1 MFRALLG
8 IFVLFFYIYPVNLLS
23 PEASQHR
30 RGNNVERRMKTQN
43 LHLIAKRVAP
53 IAILLGIFCDGW
65 ISAMA
70 QVSSSTEIEKLKSLI
85 GQQQTTLD
93 QQQTEIRELQSALA
107 EQRRLL
113 VNLVQASTSG
123 ATAVAAT
130 DPKPDH
136 EIQDRSEQLAVA
148 SEQQSLT
155 PKQEIQD
162 ELQRG
167 QEIADV
173 TPTTPALELG
183 PAKIR
188 LIGYPAL
195 TMAWRSV
202 NNGGNVA
209 TNFNNIPYSNTVA
222 GTTSEFRF
230 SPQSTRLALRVD
242 ADLKSSSAAGYFEM
256 DFVGAPV
263 GGNLVTQSGYPFRI
277 RQAWLDWRKDKW
289 EFTGG
294 QLWSLMT
301 PNKEGILPWPGDVAI
316 TQVLDL
322 NAVPGLVFGRYAQVR
337 VVYRPSEKVA
347 LGFSMENPEQQVSNT
362 VAFPSVLSNV
372 LSTQYNTGT
381 SGLNVPNM
389 TPDFLLKVSFDNKL
403 SGDRGIH
410 LDVGTVMRTF
420 RNWNGN
426 NPSGKDY
433 AFGWGVGANFNVEIK
448 KGVRWVL
455 DGFASDGAGRY
466 IGGLA
471 PDVIVRPDGTIS
483 TIHSYSWV
491 TGLELAPNPST
502 GLYFYYS
509 GLYAQKNATL
519 NSDNTCCVG
528 FGFPGAS
535 NAANR
540 VIQEATGGYSR
551 VLWKYEKVGSMQW
564 GVQYGYVWA
573 YPWVAGSGPN
583 AARSNLVFS
592 QLRFNLP

>member
-1 MFRALLG
+1 ME
-8 IFVLFFYIYPVNLLS
+8 S
-23 PEASQHR
+23 P
-30 RGNNVERRMKTQN
+30 MKTQK
-43 LHLIAKRVAP
+43 LCLIAKRVAP
-53 IAILLGIFCDGW
+53 IAILLGISCGGW

-70 QVSSSTEIEKLKSLI
+70 QVSSSTEEIEKLKSLT
-85 GQQQTTLD
+85 GQQQTTLE

-107 EQRRLL
+107 EQKRLL
-113 VNLVQASTSG
+113 ANLVQASTRG
-123 ATAVAAT
+123 AAAVAAT
-130 DPKPDH
+130 DSKLDH
-136 EIQDRSEQLAVA
+136 EIQDPSEQLAAA
-148 SEQQSLT
+148 SGQQSLT
-155 PKQEIQD
+155 PAQEQIQD

-167 QEIADV
+167 PEIADV
-173 TPTTPALELG
+173 TPTTPALKLG

-209 TNFNNIPYSNTVA
+209 TNFNNIPYSNTVP
-222 GTTSEFRF
+222 GTTSEFRL

-242 ADLKSSSAAGYFEM
+242 ADLKSSAAAGYFEM

-337 VVYRPSEKVA
+337 VVYQSSERVA
-347 LGFSMENPEQQVSNT
+347 MGFSIENPEQQVSNS
-362 VAFPSVLSNV
+362 VVFPSALSNI

-389 TPDFLLKVSFDNKL
+389 TPDFVLKGSFDNKL

-410 LDVGTVMRTF
+410 FDVGTVMRTF
-420 RNWNGN
+420 RNWNGS

-433 AFGWGVGANFNVEIK
+433 AFGWGVGTNFNVEIK

-471 PDVIVRPDGTIS
+471 PDVIVRPNGTIS
-483 TIHSYSWV
+483 PIHSYSWV
-491 TGLELAPNPST
+491 TGLELAPNPAT

-519 NSDNTCCVG
+519 NSDGTCCVG
-528 FGFPGAS
+528 FGYPGAS
-535 NAANR
+535 NAADR

-551 VLWKYEKVGSMQW
+551 VLWKYENVGSIQW

-592 QLRFNLP
+592 QFRFNLP